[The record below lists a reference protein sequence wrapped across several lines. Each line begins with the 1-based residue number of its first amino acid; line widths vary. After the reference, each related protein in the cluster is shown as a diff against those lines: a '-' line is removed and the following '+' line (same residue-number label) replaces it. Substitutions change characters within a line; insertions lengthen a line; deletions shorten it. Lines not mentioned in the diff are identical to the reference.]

1 MAASLKQ
8 INQAILQGLQD
19 NYGGHVQMG
28 VQFAVT
34 PVTVQSFEEKKRQ
47 LFAFL
52 NEVTFFGT
60 ELNSGQIIAFNDHD
74 IADQSRKSGG
84 RNAISTNTLG
94 DRKFT
99 NRNIDQDVALKW
111 AEQVSWGS
119 QKGVFYDL
127 WRAMCL
133 RRRARGLMRV
143 MFNGQSFHAVNN
155 SDLATYPLGEDVQ
168 RGILQY
174 MLELYPEN
182 VLGIEKD
189 NANGTI
195 ITANGDKYKVVP
207 VNIGTAAGAEYKNM
221 ADLAQA
227 MRDKIEI
234 IYRGDT
240 GIKTIIGDSLRAGER
255 RRFLTGAG
263 DDAMK
268 MDAAEALLAMNQ
280 IANMQAVT
288 PDEFPLTGLV
298 VTNPKNIQYVY
309 QTNSVYRTFREWDDT
324 KETQDL
330 LTMDRDFVIPYPE
343 AFVMVHPDAPRVHN
357 GTAWVNPNGWAEW
370 SIV

>member
-1 MAASLKQ
+1 MGKLTL
-8 INQAILQGLQD
+8 INQAILLGLQA
-19 NYGGHVQMG
+19 NYGEHVAMG
-28 VQFAVT
+28 VQFEVA
-34 PVTVQSFEEKKRQ
+34 PAQVQSFEEKKRQ

-52 NEVTFFGT
+52 NDITFFGT

-84 RNAISTNTLG
+84 RNAISANSLG
-94 DRKFT
+94 DRKFN
-99 NRNIDQDVALKW
+99 NRNIDQDIALKW
-111 AEQVSWGS
+111 AEQVSWGN

-133 RRRARGLMRV
+133 RRRSRGLIRTL
-143 MFNGQSFHAVNN
+143 FNGQAYLPTDN
-155 SDLATYPLGEDVQ
+155 SDLAAYPMGEDIQ

-174 MLELYPEN
+174 MLEEYPEN

-189 NANGTI
+189 NVAGTI
-195 ITANGDKYKVVP
+195 IAANGDKYKVVP
-207 VNIGTAAGAEYKNM
+207 VKIGTATGADYANTAE
-221 ADLAQA
+221 LAQA

-234 IYRGDT
+234 IYRGDS
-240 GIKTIIGDSLRAGER
+240 GIKTIIGDSLRANER
-255 RRFLTGAG
+255 RRFLAGSG

-268 MDAAEALLAMNQ
+268 MDATEALLAMNQ

-288 PDEFPLTGLV
+288 PDEFPLTGLIV
-298 VTNPKNIQYVY
+298 CNPKYIQYIY
-309 QTNSVYRTFREWDDT
+309 QTNSVYRTFREWDDA

-330 LTMDRDFVIPYPE
+330 LTMNRDFVVAYPE
-343 AFVMVHPDAPRVHN
+343 AFVMVHPDAPMVHD
-357 GTAWVNPNGWAEW
+357 GTDWVHPNGWAEW